1 MLEDF
6 LDMKLPFRGVKN
18 FLTLVVLYTAFS
30 FCANTVLSE
39 DNKFSVLEEFKV
51 GEMKKLILH
60 ESPKAVSEEVF
71 YRSNNDPIF
80 LQSFSGS
87 LTLVNFWATWCA
99 PCLDEMPSLSNLQ
112 KLKGDKNFK
121 VVTIATM
128 RNSSKSIE
136 NFFDKMSIVNLT
148 KYQDPKGKLARSLK
162 IAGLPLTILLN
173 KDNKEV
179 ARFIGDADWSSPQAL
194 KLIEKAIEV
203 DFKSLNN

>member
-1 MLEDF
+1 
-6 LDMKLPFRGVKN
+6 MKLPFRGVKN
-18 FLTLVVLYTAFS
+18 FLTLIVLYTAFS

-128 RNSSKSIE
+128 RNSPKSIE

-203 DFKSLNN
+203 DFKSLKN

>member
-1 MLEDF
+1 
-6 LDMKLPFRGVKN
+6 MKLPFRGVKN
-18 FLTLVVLYTAFS
+18 FLTLIVLYTAFS

-60 ESPKAVSEEVF
+60 QSPKAVSEEVF

-128 RNSSKSIE
+128 RNSPKSIE

-203 DFKSLNN
+203 DFKSLKN

>member
-1 MLEDF
+1 M
-6 LDMKLPFRGVKN
+6 
-18 FLTLVVLYTAFS
+18 
-30 FCANTVLSE
+30 LSE

-60 ESPKAVSEEVF
+60 ENPKAVSEEVF
-71 YRSNNDPIF
+71 YRSNNNPIF

-128 RNSSKSIE
+128 RNSPKSIE